1 MGIIKGLALLTVG
14 AVAGAAAFVGFGAVS
29 GDVALDKVADYTS
42 TGGGRK
48 AEVVKFKLAPSS
60 EQLAKC
66 MPKVKVDVS
75 VKLETD
81 VKGFD
86 VFDVSVTGG
95 PANTAFTVFLLEVP
109 ALPFGAAEY
118 VGDVFTDKH
127 GKGRT
132 EMKLIVEEAFS
143 STLVGKERVRKE
155 LGHVGMWFA
164 DPAGDDF
171 CLGAGQGPVTPF
183 DGDNEAGT
191 QVFNSAPSLP
201 KAPLP

>member
-1 MGIIKGLALLTVG
+1 MGILKGLMLVAVG
-14 AVAGAAAFVGFGAVS
+14 AVAGAAAIVGVGAAGGGVE
-29 GDVALDKVADYTS
+29 LDKVGDYTAI
-42 TGGGRK
+42 GGKK

-66 MPKVKVDVS
+66 LPKVKVDVK
-75 VKLETD
+75 VVLETD

-95 PANTAFTVFLLEVP
+95 PANTAFTVFLLEEP
-109 ALPFGAAEY
+109 AFPFGAAEY
-118 VGDVFTDKH
+118 VGDVFTDKY

-132 EMKLIVEEAFS
+132 EMRVIVEEAFS

-171 CLGAGQGPVTPF
+171 CLGAGKGPVTPF
-183 DGDNEAGT
+183 DGDDEAGT